1 MIVADVAKN
10 CEKEVRCAV
19 KAAERTARDV
29 LVMRCRCQAVP
40 GDKDSFLETV
50 EQAFGGPLEQKLKA
64 KILLSYHKITRDKVN
79 KFLLGGNLLH
89 QEIFGLSRQL
99 TFKHMS

>member
-1 MIVADVAKN
+1 MV
-10 CEKEVRCAV
+10 KE
-19 KAAERTARDV
+19 AERTVRDV

-79 KFLLGGNLLH
+79 KFPSKKDGK
-89 QEIFGLSRQL
+89 EIFQ
-99 TFKHMS
+99 